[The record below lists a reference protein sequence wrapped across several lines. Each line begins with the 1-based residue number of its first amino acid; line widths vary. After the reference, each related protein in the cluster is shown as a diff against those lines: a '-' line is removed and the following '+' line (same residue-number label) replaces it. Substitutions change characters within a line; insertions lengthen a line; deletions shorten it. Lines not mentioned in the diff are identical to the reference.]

1 MKPQLKGNWYKWLF
15 VALRIFWCLKEKNRP
30 AVVKL
35 WVFCSPNLPGQKHH
49 RHAVVY
55 HVLLDWDPVQL
66 LNTLAPCDSFNSFI
80 IFFTFFYLYFFYFL
94 NFYIYLLRFKVT
106 FLTLNLNHPCQLHQ
120 VQSIHVFVLV
130 YHWKGDSCFFATKR
144 NVWTHKKRQGIRLN

>member
-15 VALRIFWCLKEKNRP
+15 VALRIFWCLKEKKRP

-35 WVFCSPNLPGQKHH
+35 RVFCSPNLPGQKHY

-66 LNTLAPCDSFNSFI
+66 LNTLTPCDSFNSFT

-94 NFYIYLLRFKVT
+94 NFYTYWLRFKIAFCNFKSQPSIPIT
-106 FLTLNLNHPCQLHQ
+106 SGTINPCFCFGLSLKSRLLLFRNKAQRL
-120 VQSIHVFVLV
+120 
-130 YHWKGDSCFFATKR
+130 DSQKET
-144 NVWTHKKRQGIRLN
+144 GY

>member
-15 VALRIFWCLKEKNRP
+15 VALRIFWCLKEKKRP

-35 WVFCSPNLPGQKHH
+35 WVFCSPNLPGQKHT
-49 RHAVVY
+49 RHAVAY

-66 LNTLAPCDSFNSFI
+66 LNTLTPCDSFNSFT

-94 NFYIYLLRFKVT
+94 NFYTYWLS
-106 FLTLNLNHPCQLHQ
+106 HPYQLHQ

-130 YHWKGDSCFFATKR
+130 HHWKVDSCFFATKR

>member
-15 VALRIFWCLKEKNRP
+15 VALRIFWCLKEKKRP

-35 WVFCSPNLPGQKHH
+35 WVFCSPNLPGQKHY

-66 LNTLAPCDSFNSFI
+66 LNTLTPCDSFNSFT
-80 IFFTFFYLYFFYFL
+80 IFFTFLIFILIGWDL
-94 NFYIYLLRFKVT
+94 KLLFVT
-106 FLTLNLNHPCQLHQ
+106 LILNHPCQLHQ